1 MTRKRPFRPRR
12 WALLLLLLAAGVVL
26 YDLFLPAGPFPR
38 REERSLLVRRG
49 QSLHE
54 VATEMKRLGLLR
66 GTTSFLV
73 LARATGVDRHVKAG
87 QYSFRLGTTVPQLL
101 HAFARGMSGLS
112 LVTIPEGLTIQET
125 ALLLANH
132 LGIAWAT
139 FDSLARDTAFVRAL
153 GVSGSTLEGYLF
165 PDTYEFLP
173 GTEPEV
179 ALRDMVGRSRE
190 VLTQE
195 TTGLDSLPLDMSLAQ
210 VLTLASIV
218 EAETGTQVERP
229 RIAAVYLNR
238 LRRGQRLQADPTV
251 GYGIG
256 LRPRVRLSLR
266 DLQRRSPYNTYLY
279 AGLPPG
285 PICSPGR
292 ASIRAVLNPTPGSRE
307 LYFVARGDGRHIF
320 SESYRQHLEAIR
332 RARSAADSTRADTLE
347 GGPGQGTAGGTTS

>member
-1 MTRKRPFRPRR
+1 
-12 WALLLLLLAAGVVL
+12 
-26 YDLFLPAGPFPR
+26 
-38 REERSLLVRRG
+38 
-49 QSLHE
+49 
-54 VATEMKRLGLLR
+54 
-66 GTTSFLV
+66 
-73 LARATGVDRHVKAG
+73 
-87 QYSFRLGTTVPQLL
+87 
-101 HAFARGMSGLS
+101 MSGLS